1 MLQHSILVV
10 EDDVAIRDMVC
21 GALSKAGFDILEA
34 DDAESALN
42 IVGDC
47 LPDLVLLDWMLP
59 GQNGMEFARRL
70 KREEDTRE
78 VPIVMLTAKGEEHD
92 KLMGFAAGV
101 DDYMTK
107 PFSPRELIARVNA
120 VLRRMS
126 VHGGPTSLRT
136 GVLTLDPASH
146 RIWAQGK
153 EIKLGPKEFKLL
165 HFFMT
170 HPERAF
176 NRVQL
181 LDRVWGR
188 NVYVEDRTVDV
199 HIRRL
204 RKALQPAG
212 ADHYIQTVHGTGY
225 RFSPDI

>member
-1 MLQHSILVV
+1 MQHSILVV
-10 EDDVAIRDMVC
+10 EDDIAIRDMVC
-21 GALSKAGFDILEA
+21 AALSKAGFDTLEA
-34 DDAESALN
+34 DDAETALN
-42 IVGDC
+42 IVGDG

-59 GQNGMEFARRL
+59 GQSGMEFARRL
-70 KREEDTRE
+70 KREEDTKE
-78 VPIVMLTAKGEEHD
+78 VPIVMLTAKGEEQD
-92 KLMGFAAGV
+92 KLLGFAAGV

-126 VHGGPTSLRT
+126 VHGGPTKIQA
-136 GVLTLDPASH
+136 GVLSLDPASH
-146 RIWAQGK
+146 RIYANEQL
-153 EIKLGPKEFKLL
+153 IKLGPKEFKLL

-204 RKALQPAG
+204 RKALAPAG
-212 ADHYIQTVHGTGY
+212 ADSYIQTVHGTGY
-225 RFSPDI
+225 RFCPDI